1 MADSTS
7 PKSLRV
13 LVLSK
18 RQYMSRDLLDDRY
31 GRFRELPLAL
41 SSLGVEVRGLCLS
54 YRSRPEISVTDENE
68 TGRVA
73 WTSRNLWHVLPFGKA
88 SYWRTVDQIGKE
100 FQPEVVWACS
110 DVPHAAL
117 GVAVAKRLGAKLVID
132 LYDNFEGY
140 PLARVPGV
148 NFVLRQAIQ
157 EADGVTCISRPLLT
171 KVRSDYKYS
180 GKLAVIENAIPTGV
194 FVQQPKAMCRAHFGL
209 PKQGIFIGTA
219 GALSRGRGT
228 EVLFEAFLNLAK
240 ERDDVHLVLAGP
252 MDKDISAPKH
262 ERVHYLGLLAA
273 ERVPML
279 LSTLDISVICNL
291 DSPFGRYCF
300 PQKLY
305 ESLSVGLPVVVAR
318 VGAMAEL
325 LRDWPDNL
333 YEPGDVGSLT
343 DRLRRLSQYP
353 RTPKL
358 EVPTWDMLAGSLLPF
373 FTACSRE

>member
-54 YRSRPEISVTDENE
+54 YRSRSEISVTDEND

-73 WTSRNLWHVLPFGKA
+73 WTSRNLWRVLPFGNS

-100 FQPEVVWACS
+100 FHPEVVWACS

-117 GVAVAKRLGAKLVID
+117 GAAVAKRLGAKLVID
-132 LYDNFEGY
+132 LYDNFESY
-140 PLARVPGV
+140 PLARVPGA
-148 NFVLRQAIQ
+148 NYVLRQAIQ
-157 EADGVTCISRPLLT
+157 AADGVTCISSPLLK
-171 KVRSDYKYS
+171 KVRNDYNYS
-180 GKLAVIENAIPTGV
+180 GKLAIIENAIPTGV
-194 FVQQPKAMCRAHFGL
+194 FVQQDKATARTCFGL
-209 PKQGIFIGTA
+209 PQLGIFIGTA

-228 EVLFEAFLNLAK
+228 EVLFEAFLKLAT

-252 MDKDISAPKH
+252 MDKNISAPNH
-262 ERVHYLGLLAA
+262 ERVHYLGLLPAD
-273 ERVPML
+273 RVPLML
-279 LSTLDISVICNL
+279 AALDISVIGNI

-305 ESLSVGLPVVVAR
+305 ESLSVGLPVAVAR

-325 LRDWPDNL
+325 LSDWPDNL
-333 YEPGDVGSLT
+333 YDPSDVESLT
-343 DRLRRLSQYP
+343 NRLRCLCHEP
-353 RTPKL
+353 RTPRL
-358 EVPTWDMLAGSLLPF
+358 DIPTWDLLGISLFSFLSS
-373 FTACSRE
+373 CRS